1 MRPYLCSTTVAST
14 APSDNQNKED
24 GYHYE
29 LFSIM
34 IHSGS
39 AMAGHYYAYIMSFAD
54 EKQCYSFNDGNVS
67 TITENDLDKS
77 FGGQTSSTQNG
88 YYTSYDS
95 SMSAYMLMY
104 RRIEPFRNVLPYTL
118 SNLPCHVLALVDT
131 MAKDKKDRA
140 LRASTTDHSPKK
152 SPFYN
157 MAKLPSL
164 LSTTTTDNVRCKIFN
179 CKTDFNDL
187 NKKEK
192 KRAFITHFNL
202 HTLEQR
208 KTQIDPS
215 YELNLNK
222 LGCGICTLCHRL
234 ASKTSQ
240 GALHKHSCITNTP
253 MSSQATLIPIQD
265 TISNP

>member
-1 MRPYLCSTTVAST
+1 
-14 APSDNQNKED
+14 
-24 GYHYE
+24 
-29 LFSIM
+29 
-34 IHSGS
+34 
-39 AMAGHYYAYIMSFAD
+39 
-54 EKQCYSFNDGNVS
+54 
-67 TITENDLDKS
+67 
-77 FGGQTSSTQNG
+77 
-88 YYTSYDS
+88 
-95 SMSAYMLMY
+95 MY
-104 RRIEPFRNVLPYTL
+104 RRIEPFRNVLPYML

-157 MAKLPSL
+157 TAKLPSL

-265 TISNP
+265 TISNNINTFFKSNPPTPLKRHLSAPPYLTSKKQTIISPSKRTFSYTINKTLSPRTESSSLP